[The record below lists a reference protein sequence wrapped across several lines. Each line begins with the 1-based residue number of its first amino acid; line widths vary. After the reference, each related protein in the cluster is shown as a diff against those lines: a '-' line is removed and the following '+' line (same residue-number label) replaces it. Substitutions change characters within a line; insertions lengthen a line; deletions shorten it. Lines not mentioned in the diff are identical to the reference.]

1 MEEVDGFRITR
12 GATLV
17 QEGYLPVI
25 EALGRTDDGR
35 AAKGYVTVTQFGA
48 YTSKDDAISAAKVVK
63 VRAVVIED
71 GGVSIR
77 IDGY

>member
-25 EALGRTDDGR
+25 EALGRTDGGR
-35 AAKGYVTVTQFGA
+35 VAKGYVTVTQYGT
-48 YTSKDDAISAAKVVK
+48 YDEKDDAISVARNVKIRSVV
-63 VRAVVIED
+63 VD
-71 GGVSIR
+71 GGGVSIR

>member
-1 MEEVDGFRITR
+1 MEEIDGFRITR

-17 QEGYLPVI
+17 QDGYLPAI
-25 EALGRTDDGR
+25 EAVGRTDDGR
-35 AAKGYVTVTQFGA
+35 VAKGFVTVTQFGV
-48 YTSKDDAISAAKVVK
+48 YTNKEDAISAARVVK
-63 VRAVVIED
+63 VRAVVIEG

>member
-35 AAKGYVTVTQFGA
+35 VAKGYVTVTQYGA
-48 YTSKDDAISAAKVVK
+48 YDKKDDAISVARTVK
-63 VRAVVIED
+63 VRAVAAD
-71 GGVSIR
+71 AGGVSIR

>member
-35 AAKGYVTVTQFGA
+35 VAKGYVTVTRYGA
-48 YTSKDDAISAAKVVK
+48 YEEKDDAISVARAVE
-63 VRAVVIED
+63 VRAVVVD
-71 GGVSIR
+71 AGGVSIR

>member
-1 MEEVDGFRITR
+1 MEEIDGFRITR

-35 AAKGYVTVTQFGA
+35 TAKGYVTVTQFGA

-63 VRAVVIED
+63 VRAVVIEG